1 MSASAI
7 LDFYSRAAPMTDA
20 GRYAP
25 LLAALPRDVQA
36 LARIV
41 QGLVVHERVAT
52 DFYRL
57 DLAPARRDESHIR
70 TVARLLERVLAL
82 EDAPLAAARA
92 PQKRL
97 IGVCHHFA
105 VLLVALLRAQGFAA
119 RARWGFA
126 DYLDPDRF
134 DDHVVCEYW
143 SAAQARWVR
152 VDAQLDEAWCT
163 LHRIEFDVFD
173 VPRQRFV
180 AAGDAWM
187 LARSG
192 RADPAQFGADGQRGL
207 WFVAHELAK
216 DVAAL
221 AKVEVLPWDT
231 WGGLPRSDRSL
242 DAGRLAFFDRVAGLA
257 RDPDRSFAELQSL
270 YESEARLHVPS
281 TVFNVRLQ
289 RAQAL

>member
-1 MSASAI
+1 MGSPTI
-7 LDFYSRAAPMTDA
+7 LDFYSRAAPVTDA

-25 LLAALPRDVQA
+25 LLAALPRDVEA
-36 LARIV
+36 LVRIV

-57 DLAPARRDESHIR
+57 ELAPRRRDESHLR
-70 TVARLLERVLAL
+70 SVTRVLERVLAL

-92 PQKRL
+92 PQQRL

-105 VLLVALLRAQGFAA
+105 VLLVAMLRAQGFAA

-126 DYLDPDRF
+126 DYLDPGLYE
-134 DDHVVCEYW
+134 DHVVCEYW
-143 SAAQARWVR
+143 SAARARWVR

-163 LHRIEFDVFD
+163 LRRIEFDVFD
-173 VPRQRFV
+173 VPPDRFV
-180 AAGDAWM
+180 AAGDAWA
-187 LARSG
+187 LARAG
-192 RADPAQFGADGQRGL
+192 HTDAARFGADGQRGL
-207 WFVAHELAK
+207 WFVAHQLAK

-221 AKVEVLPWDT
+221 AKVEMLPWDT

-242 DAGRLAFFDRVAGLA
+242 DASRLAFFDRVARLVH
-257 RDPDRSFAELQSL
+257 DPDRSFAELQAL

-281 TVFNVRLQ
+281 TVFNARLQ